1 MEGAADALLAER
13 EGHSDRKAD
22 SRMKTVCVFTLG
34 TVLGALSGCY
44 QPSRSGAPAKQ
55 VSEMNHETAELPELK
70 SPTFRFE
77 PAAGLGPESGVCR
90 RDPSDVIKVGET
102 CYLWYTKVRNTPDGQ
117 PYPSGYG
124 ATVWY
129 ATSMDGKQWTERGQ
143 AVGKGGAGSWDEHG
157 VFTPNILVA
166 DGRYYLFYTAV
177 PKPFIG
183 KGPNTTRTAIGLAA
197 SDSPEG
203 PWARLESNPVLRPS
217 DDPAEFD
224 SLRVDDSCLIVRD
237 GKYWL
242 YYKGRQWDR
251 TWRETKMG
259 VALADQ
265 PTGPYIKHAANPVVD
280 SGHEV
285 LVWPHRGG
293 VAGLISPTGPQARTI
308 QYAPDGIHFRAVGR
322 FEEVPYAPGAYRP
335 DAFDDPRHGCGIR
348 WGISMMYGPDP
359 YLTRYEC
366 DMAAPG
372 RAER

>member
-1 MEGAADALLAER
+1 MRKGNLTMKVWYGVTFVALLGMLDGCQQPPR
-13 EGHSDRKAD
+13 SLTR
-22 SRMKTVCVFTLG
+22 SR
-34 TVLGALSGCY
+34 
-44 QPSRSGAPAKQ
+44 Q
-55 VSEMNHETAELPELK
+55 VRDMDDEAVGLPELR

-77 PAAGLGPESGVCR
+77 PAAGLGLESGVCR

-102 CYLWYTKVRNTPDGQ
+102 YYLWYTKVCNVPDGQ

-129 ATSMDGKQWTERGQ
+129 ATSGDGKRWTEQGQ
-143 AVGKGGAGSWDEHG
+143 AVGKGGAGAWDEHG

-166 DGRYYLFYTAV
+166 DGRYYLFYTGV

-183 KGPNTTRTAIGLAA
+183 KGPNITKTAIGIAA

-203 PWARLESNPVLRPS
+203 PWVRLESNPVLRPS
-217 DDPAEFD
+217 DDPTEFD

-237 GKYWL
+237 GKCWL
-242 YYKGRQWDR
+242 YYKGRQWGR

-265 PTGPYIKHAANPVVD
+265 PTGPYVKRRANPVVD

-293 VAGLISPTGPQARTI
+293 VAALISPTGPQARTE

-322 FEEVPYAPGAYRP
+322 SEEVPYAPGAYRP
-335 DAFDDPRHGCGIR
+335 DAFDDTRHGYGIR
-348 WGISMMYGPDP
+348 WGISMVHDADL
-359 YLTRYEC
+359 YLVHYEC
-366 DMAAPG
+366 DMAAPA